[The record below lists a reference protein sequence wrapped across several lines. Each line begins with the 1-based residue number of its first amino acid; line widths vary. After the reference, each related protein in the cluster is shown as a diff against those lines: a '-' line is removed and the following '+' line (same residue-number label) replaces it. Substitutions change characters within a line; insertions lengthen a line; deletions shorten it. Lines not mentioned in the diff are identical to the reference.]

1 MKRYLVETELTVKDW
16 ITAPDEEAA
25 IDMAYDKYENQ
36 DIYDDIS
43 PEVIDVDYNDF
54 LEEE

>member
-16 ITAPDEEAA
+16 ITAPDKEAA
-25 IDMAYDKYENQ
+25 IDMAYDKYESQ

-43 PEVIDVDYNDF
+43 PEIIDVDYNDF